1 MTEDTPVSQQSGD
14 SPQNGNR
21 DTVLFDRNL
30 LIHYE
35 QRIQSLEADVQALKG
50 ALQTQPNIQEN
61 EIAQLREK
69 VQLVDGLQNKIREVA
84 NSSAESNRLMR
95 SVEKKVTGVKSYA
108 TSGIAV
114 SVMVFSVLLILSV
127 LIR

>member
-1 MTEDTPVSQQSGD
+1 MTENIPVSQQSSD
-14 SPQNGNR
+14 SPQKENR

-35 QRIQSLEADVQALKG
+35 QRIQLLEADVQALKG
-50 ALQTQPNIQEN
+50 ALQAQPDIQES

-69 VQLVDGLQNKIREVA
+69 VQAVDGLHNKIREVA
-84 NSSAESNRLMR
+84 LSSAESNRLMR
-95 SVEKKVTGVKSYA
+95 SVEKRVTGVKSYA

-114 SVMVFSVLLILSV
+114 SVLVFSILLILSV